1 MAVINY
7 TTRSNVFKKLIGL
20 FSPEPNNEEV
30 LTPQPESYTA
40 KAIRV
45 LTENDFMCIK
55 TTLRIAP
62 HYKYQDEVVVK
73 LHPKIIR
80 AANELYPNTPQQD
93 LTFMLVPISAKA
105 TDLIK
110 HINKGKQ

>member
-1 MAVINY
+1 MFRRI
-7 TTRSNVFKKLIGL
+7 KGL

-30 LTPQPESYTA
+30 LIPQAESYTA
-40 KAIRV
+40 KALRV
-45 LTENDFMCIK
+45 LTENDFTCVK

-62 HYKYQDEVVVK
+62 HFKYQDEVVVK
-73 LHPKIIR
+73 LHPKILR
-80 AANELYPNTPQQD
+80 AANELYSHDQQQD